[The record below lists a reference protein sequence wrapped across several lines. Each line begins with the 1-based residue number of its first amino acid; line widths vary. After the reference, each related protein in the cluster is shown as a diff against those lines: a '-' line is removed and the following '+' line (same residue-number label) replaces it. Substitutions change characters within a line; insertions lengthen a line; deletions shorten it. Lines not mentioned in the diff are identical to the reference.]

1 MTKVLSIS
9 EAAKLVK
16 TGDTVN
22 LSDKIPAMAMVR
34 EIIRQGATNLFI
46 EGAEALAQALDMLAG
61 LSRLKR
67 YKCHSFDYLN
77 VG

>member
-22 LSDKIPAMAMVR
+22 ISGNIPAMAMVR

-46 EGAEALAQALDMLAG
+46 EGAEAPAQALDMLG
-61 LSRLKR
+61 
-67 YKCHSFDYLN
+67 
-77 VG
+77 GT